1 MTIFGYA
8 RVSSNGQSLEAQLA
22 ELKAAGCSKIFQEKI
37 TGKHRE
43 RAALERVLKTLG
55 EGDVLIITR
64 LDRLA
69 RSSRDLLNIIK
80 QITDAGASFKSLKDS
95 WADTTTAHGR
105 LILTVLAG
113 LAEFER
119 ELIVERT
126 GEGRERAMKQAPPAP
141 GSNQAAQCRRAD
153 QSDRTELQ
161 RPPQH
166 DLASGLKAGYS
177 RSIAG
182 GSFAGSFAGSQ
193 IGSGCPSWCN
203 SITSADGLSASTC
216 S

>member
-1 MTIFGYA
+1 MTVYGYA
-8 RVSSNGQSLEAQLA
+8 RVSSQGQSLEAQLA
-22 ELKAAGCSKIFQEKI
+22 ELKAAGCTRIYQEKV

-43 RAALERVLKTLG
+43 RAQLERVLKTLG

-80 QITDAGASFKSLKDS
+80 QLTDVGASFKSLKDT

-113 LAEFER
+113 LSEFER

-126 GEGRERAMKQAPPAP
+126 GDGRDRAMEKGVVFGRKPKLTHHQRLEAIK
-141 GSNQAAQCRRAD
+141 RRN
-153 QSDRTELQ
+153 
-161 RPPQH
+161 
-166 DLASGLKAGYS
+166 AGETIQ
-177 RSIAG
+177 SIAR
-182 GSFAGSFAGSQ
+182 SYNVHHSMISRLQ
-193 IGSGCPSWCN
+193 P
-203 SITSADGLSASTC
+203 
-216 S
+216 

>member
-1 MTIFGYA
+1 MTVYGYA
-8 RVSSNGQSLEAQLA
+8 RVSTTGQSLEAQLA
-22 ELKAAGCSKIFQEKI
+22 ELKAAGASKIFQEKI

-43 RAALERVLKTLG
+43 RQQLDRVLKTLG
-55 EGDVLIITR
+55 EGDVLIVTR

-80 QITDAGASFKSLKDS
+80 QLTDASASFKSIKDA

-126 GEGRERAMKQAPPAP
+126 GEGRDRAIKQGVVFGRKPKLTYHQRQEAIA
-141 GSNQAAQCRRAD
+141 RRD
-153 QSDRTELQ
+153 
-161 RPPQH
+161 
-166 DLASGLKAGYS
+166 AGEPIV
-177 RSIAG
+177 SIARSYNVHHSMISRLEG
-182 GSFAGSFAGSQ
+182 
-193 IGSGCPSWCN
+193 
-203 SITSADGLSASTC
+203 
-216 S
+216 

>member
-1 MTIFGYA
+1 MTVYGYA
-8 RVSSNGQSLEAQLA
+8 RVSTTGQSLEAQLA
-22 ELKAAGCSKIFQEKI
+22 ELKAAGASKIFQEKI

-43 RAALERVLKTLG
+43 RQQLDRVLKTLG
-55 EGDVLIITR
+55 ERDVLIVTR

-80 QITDAGASFKSLKDS
+80 QLTDAGASFKSIKDA

-126 GEGRERAMKQAPPAP
+126 GEGRARAMAKGVAFGRKPKLTHHQRLEAIA
-141 GSNQAAQCRRAD
+141 RRN
-153 QSDRTELQ
+153 
-161 RPPQH
+161 
-166 DLASGLKAGYS
+166 AGETVQ
-177 RSIAG
+177 SIAQ
-182 GSFAGSFAGSQ
+182 SYNVHHSMIVRLVA
-193 IGSGCPSWCN
+193 
-203 SITSADGLSASTC
+203 
-216 S
+216 